1 MQIGR
6 PREEGEGRHMAFTW
20 LDVMAFVIA
29 LVLTL
34 IFLFGTNIT
43 G

>member
-1 MQIGR
+1 MRIGR
-6 PREEGEGRHMAFTW
+6 PKEGEETGMAFTW
-20 LDVMAFVIA
+20 LDVCAFVIA

-34 IFLFGTNIT
+34 IFLFGTNVA